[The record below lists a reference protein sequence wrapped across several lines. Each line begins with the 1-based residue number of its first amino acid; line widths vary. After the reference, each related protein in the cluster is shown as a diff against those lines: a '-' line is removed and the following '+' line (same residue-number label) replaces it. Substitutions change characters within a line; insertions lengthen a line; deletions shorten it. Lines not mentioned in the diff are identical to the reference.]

1 MSKRAASEQPP
12 ATPPPKK
19 LLGKQAAAEL
29 ERVTQPEAAMIVQG
43 GTEVAG
49 TQPTAEQKIQKA
61 PEEKTTENASPEDAV
76 GTVAAEQ
83 KRLSL
88 MGVEELLAD
97 GSLMVPEA
105 IQERAWSTML
115 KHSKLTGQD

>member
-49 TQPTAEQKIQKA
+49 TQSTAGQKIQKA

-88 MGVEELLAD
+88 IVEELLAD

>member
-1 MSKRAASEQPP
+1 MLKRAASEQPP
-12 ATPPPKK
+12 ATPPKK

-49 TQPTAEQKIQKA
+49 TQSTAGQKIQKA